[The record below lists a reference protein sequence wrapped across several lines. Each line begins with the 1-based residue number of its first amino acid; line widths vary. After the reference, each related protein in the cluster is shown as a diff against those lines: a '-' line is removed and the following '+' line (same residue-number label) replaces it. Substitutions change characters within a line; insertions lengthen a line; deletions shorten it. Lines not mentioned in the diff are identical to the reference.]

1 MKKNRQQMMEDVAKR
16 WGLEHINTI
25 NFCEQAESQEHEDF
39 VIECIYNHLM
49 EIAVFDEDE

>member
-1 MKKNRQQMMEDVAKR
+1 MEKTREQMMEDVAKR

-39 VIECIYNHLM
+39 VIQCIYNHLM
-49 EIAVFDEDE
+49 EITVFDEDE